1 MSLKIRIVLITII
14 SLFVIGCSSE
24 SAEIE
29 ITDFQLEDNNGKTVS
44 LYETLSENDSVI
56 LVFFRGHFWGICR
69 AQLVELQESYPEI
82 QSLDAEL
89 FAISMDDIYDTTSL
103 SLALKLDYSVLS
115 DPDAYVTKKY
125 GVFNLLGDGVATP
138 AVFIIDSNKTLTWSY
153 IGGDIS
159 DRADVKD
166 ILSNTPV
173 KYQ

>member
-69 AQLVELQESYPEI
+69 AQLVELQEVYPEI
-82 QSLDAEL
+82 QSLNAEL
-89 FAISMDDIYDTTSL
+89 FALSMDDIYDTTTL
-103 SLALKLDYSVLS
+103 SLALDLDYSVLS
-115 DPDAYVTKKY
+115 DPDAYVAKKY

-138 AVFIIDSNKTLTWSY
+138 SVFIINDSKTVVWSY
-153 IGGDIS
+153 IGDNIS
-159 DRADVKD
+159 DRAELKD
-166 ILSNTPV
+166 ILSNIPEN
-173 KYQ
+173 

>member
-1 MSLKIRIVLITII
+1 MYFILAGLNFIQPYILSVVLEIPRSEQGTISGSLAFMQEII
-14 SLFVIGCSSE
+14 AI
-24 SAEIE
+24 
-29 ITDFQLEDNNGKTVS
+29 
-44 LYETLSENDSVI
+44 I
-56 LVFFRGHFWGICR
+56 LVSFFG
-69 AQLVELQESYPEI
+69 
-82 QSLDAEL
+82 
-89 FAISMDDIYDTTSL
+89 
-103 SLALKLDYSVLS
+103 VLS

>member
-1 MSLKIRIVLITII
+1 MLLKIRIVLITII

-69 AQLVELQESYPEI
+69 AQLVELQEVYPEI
-82 QSLDAEL
+82 QSLNAEL
-89 FAISMDDIYDTTSL
+89 FALSMDDIYDTTTL
-103 SLALKLDYSVLS
+103 SLALDLDYSVLS
-115 DPDAYVTKKY
+115 DPDAYVAKKY

-138 AVFIIDSNKTLTWSY
+138 SVFIIDDSKTVVWSY
-153 IGGDIS
+153 IGDNIS
-159 DRADVKD
+159 DRAELKD
-166 ILSNTPV
+166 ILSNIPEN
-173 KYQ
+173 

>member
-44 LYETLSENDSVI
+44 LYQTLSENDSVI

-69 AQLVELQESYPEI
+69 AQLVELQEVYPEI
-82 QSLDAEL
+82 QSLNSEL
-89 FAISMDDIYDTTSL
+89 FALSMDDIYDTTTL
-103 SLALKLDYSVLS
+103 SLALDLDYSVLS

-138 AVFIIDSNKTLTWSY
+138 SVFIIDDNKTVVWSY
-153 IGGDIS
+153 IGDNIS
-159 DRADVKD
+159 DRAELKD
-166 ILSNTPV
+166 ILSNIPAN
-173 KYQ
+173 

>member
-44 LYETLSENDSVI
+44 LYQTLSENDSVI

-69 AQLVELQESYPEI
+69 AQLVELQEVYPEI
-82 QSLDAEL
+82 QSLNAEL
-89 FAISMDDIYDTTSL
+89 FALSMDDIYDTTTL
-103 SLALKLDYSVLS
+103 SLALDLDYSVLS
-115 DPDAYVTKKY
+115 DPDAYVAKKY

-138 AVFIIDSNKTLTWSY
+138 SVFIIDDNKTVVWSY
-153 IGGDIS
+153 IGDNIS
-159 DRADVKD
+159 DRAELKD
-166 ILSNTPV
+166 ILSNIPEN
-173 KYQ
+173 

>member
-44 LYETLSENDSVI
+44 LYQTLSENDSVI

-69 AQLVELQESYPEI
+69 AQLVELQEVYPEI
-82 QSLDAEL
+82 ESLNAEL
-89 FAISMDDIYDTTSL
+89 FALSMDDIYDTTTL
-103 SLALKLDYSVLS
+103 SLALDLDYSVLS
-115 DPDAYVTKKY
+115 DPDAYVAKKY

-138 AVFIIDSNKTLTWSY
+138 SVFIIDDSKTVVWSY
-153 IGGDIS
+153 IGDNIS
-159 DRADVKD
+159 DRAELKD
-166 ILSNTPV
+166 ILSNIPEN
-173 KYQ
+173 

>member
-1 MSLKIRIVLITII
+1 MLLKIRILLITII

-69 AQLVELQESYPEI
+69 AQLVELQEVYPEI
-82 QSLDAEL
+82 QSLNAEL
-89 FAISMDDIYDTTSL
+89 FALSMDDINDTTTL
-103 SLALKLDYSVLS
+103 SLELDLDYSVLS

-138 AVFIIDSNKTLTWSY
+138 SVFIIDDSKTVVWSY
-153 IGGDIS
+153 IGDNIS
-159 DRADVKD
+159 DRAELKD
-166 ILSNTPV
+166 ILSNIPEN
-173 KYQ
+173 